1 MDDDDLYLRVVV
13 VTAYDDVVM
22 MLASPF
28 CNDVRWRVV
37 GMFDVWMVHDDA
49 AAGT

>member
-13 VTAYDDVVM
+13 VTAYDDVM

-28 CNDVRWRVV
+28 CNDVPWRVV